1 MKKVLGFMF
10 LFVLLCFPSIILAS
24 DTQTVS
30 KEVDKDILSL
40 KAKSAILIESTT
52 GKILYEKN
60 SHEKL
65 APASMTKI
73 MSMLLIIEHIESG
86 ALKWDEMI
94 TVSENASSMG
104 GSQILLETGEQMS
117 VKDLFKG
124 VAVGSG
130 NDAVVALA
138 EAVSGNEEAF
148 VEMMNQKVKDLG
160 LKDTNFKNP
169 HGLDEAN
176 HYSSAY
182 DMAMIGKELVK
193 HEKVLEFTSIYED
206 YLRKGTDREFWLVNT
221 NRMVKFNPIVDG
233 LKTGFTSGAGYC
245 LTATAKK
252 NNMRLLAT
260 VMGEESTTT
269 RTNEITSLLDYGYAN
284 YKLDTVVSK
293 DTIVDSIEISKSK
306 LEKVDLVP
314 IKDITI
320 LNKKTDKL
328 GEISYSLDRNNIS
341 LPIKKGEVVGKLEI
355 KEDGKILDT
364 VDVTVSSD
372 LEKIHFLGLFGRYI
386 KDILKGNIAF

>member
-1 MKKVLGFMF
+1 MKKVLSFILLF
-10 LFVLLCFPSIILAS
+10 LFVPTFVLAS

-30 KEVDKDILSL
+30 EEVNGDLL
-40 KAKSAILIESTT
+40 APKAKSAILIEAST
-52 GKILYEKN
+52 GKILFEKN

-138 EAVSGNEEAF
+138 EAVAGTEDAF
-148 VEMMNQKVKDLG
+148 VEKMNQKVKELG
-160 LKDTNFKNP
+160 LKDTMFKNP

-182 DMAMIGKELVK
+182 DMVMIGKELVK

-252 NNMRLLAT
+252 NDMRLLAT
-260 VMGEESTTT
+260 VMGEETTDI

-284 YKLDTVVSK
+284 YKIDTIVSK
-293 DTIVDSIEISKSK
+293 DTVIDSISVDKAK
-306 LEKVDLVP
+306 LEKVDIIP
-314 IKDITI
+314 IKDVSV
-320 LNKKTDKL
+320 LNKKSEKL
-328 GEISYSLDRNNIS
+328 GMTNFFT
-341 LPIKKGEVVGKLEI
+341 
-355 KEDGKILDT
+355 DG
-364 VDVTVSSD
+364 
-372 LEKIHFLGLFGRYI
+372 
-386 KDILKGNIAF
+386 

>member
-1 MKKVLGFMF
+1 MKKVLCMF
-10 LFVLLCFPSIILAS
+10 LIVLLLFPSIVLAS
-24 DTQTVS
+24 DTVTVLNETELA
-30 KEVDKDILSL
+30 KN
-40 KAKSAILIESTT
+40 AKSVILIEATT
-52 GKILYEKN
+52 GKIIYERN

-73 MSMLLIIEHIESG
+73 MSMLLIMENIDNGNINWND
-86 ALKWDEMI
+86 KV
-94 TVSENASSMG
+94 TTSENASSMG
-104 GSQILLETGEQMS
+104 GSQILLETGEQMT
-117 VKDLFKG
+117 VYDMFKG
-124 VAVGSG
+124 IAVASG
-130 NDAVVALA
+130 NDAVVALS
-138 EAVSGNEEAF
+138 EYISGSEEEF
-148 VEMMNQKVKDLG
+148 VKMMNKKVKELG
-160 LKDTNFKNP
+160 LKDTVFKNP

-182 DMAMIGKELVK
+182 DMAIIAKELVK
-193 HEKVLEFTSIYED
+193 HEKIFEFTSIYED
-206 YLRKGTDREFWLVNT
+206 YLRKGTDRELWLVNT
-221 NRMVKFNPIVDG
+221 NKLVRFNPIVDG

>member
-1 MKKVLGFMF
+1 MKKVLSFILLF
-10 LFVLLCFPSIILAS
+10 LFVPTFVFAS

-30 KEVDKDILSL
+30 EEVNGDLL
-40 KAKSAILIESTT
+40 APKAKSAILIEAST
-52 GKILYEKN
+52 GKILFEKN

-138 EAVSGNEEAF
+138 EAVAGTEDAF
-148 VEMMNQKVKDLG
+148 VEKMNQKVKELG
-160 LKDTNFKNP
+160 LKDTMFKNP

-182 DMAMIGKELVK
+182 DMVMIGKELVK

-252 NNMRLLAT
+252 NDMRLLAT
-260 VMGEESTTT
+260 VMGEETTDI

-284 YKLDTVVSK
+284 YKIDTIVSK
-293 DTIVDSIEISKSK
+293 DTVIDSISVDKAK
-306 LEKVDLVP
+306 LEKVDIIP
-314 IKDITI
+314 IKDVSV
-320 LNKKTDKL
+320 LNKKSEKL
-328 GEISYSLDRNNIS
+328 GEISYSLDLKDFS
-341 LPIKKGEVVGKLEI
+341 LPIKKGDVIGKLKI
-355 KEDGKILDT
+355 KEDGKEIEN
-364 VDVTVSSD
+364 VDVTVSKN
-372 LEKIHFLGLFGRYI
+372 LEKINFLGLFNRYI
-386 KDILKGNIAF
+386 RDILKGNITF